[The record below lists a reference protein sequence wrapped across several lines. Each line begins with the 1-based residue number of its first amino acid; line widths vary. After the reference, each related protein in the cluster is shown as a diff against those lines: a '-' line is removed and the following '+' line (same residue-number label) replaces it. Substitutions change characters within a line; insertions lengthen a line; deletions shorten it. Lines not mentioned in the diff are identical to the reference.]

1 MALFGHAAI
10 GATCPLLGAEPTFR
24 LCRPRS
30 AFDPT
35 RTLGL
40 GSYFL
45 QEQPEVSGE
54 RRRDSG
60 LNSEELQGCQPLR
73 LFHEWGGTG
82 ANAVVC

>member
-1 MALFGHAAI
+1 
-10 GATCPLLGAEPTFR
+10 
-24 LCRPRS
+24 
-30 AFDPT
+30 
-35 RTLGL
+35 LGL